1 MADIRKLSSGKRG
14 SIFLKVNT
22 IDARKAVFQRVE
34 VITTHYFNGRLMTT
48 ENNLSRDFL
57 LTSLKNSSW
66 NTEEFQLEFLT
77 MNTHQKPFII
87 EKLQD

>member
-1 MADIRKLSSGKRG
+1 
-14 SIFLKVNT
+14 
-22 IDARKAVFQRVE
+22 
-34 VITTHYFNGRLMTT
+34 MTT

-87 EKLQD
+87 EKLQDWYQLR